1 MESVVFGIDTR
12 VVTESMWLAKLGD
25 IALSFD
31 ESPKEMVCVLAE
43 RQGDIQWFTFRSTVW
58 EAGAALNVGFFEDML
73 AGLELVT
80 CKRHEAIANDLII
93 EIHRGGELALEVR
106 TDGNVVGFDGNVP
119 TAIART
125 GDAESFA
132 LHVLGWPGPIP
143 WGGFGTTSRRVALRS
158 AGRAIARPKLAKGG
172 KRLPPVKVI
181 RTRYERIEDWCGRS
195 RERFDVTRA
204 KPRAAAGKPVRLDV
218 RVVYANDWI
227 DLSGVE
233 VVTGVIDLV
242 SSYEGKYGV
251 RAIDLGAVRELKYPG
266 RLSIEGDCEA
276 VVGKQLVRADAITIG
291 TIFEGALDLPILHT
305 LRSGRFS
312 LPRYRHSSF
321 VLPALETAKELTFF
335 INGGSFEIRLPAL
348 TTAKLEIDV
357 NDISDDQVAASTFDA
372 PKLPRSMIQ
381 VRGRNASGLRK
392 VFGLR

>member
-12 VVTESMWLAKLGD
+12 VVTEPVWLAKLGD

-31 ESPKEMVCVLAE
+31 ESPKEMMCVLAA
-43 RQGDIQWFTFRSTVW
+43 RQGDIQWFTFRSTAW
-58 EAGAALNVGFFEDML
+58 EAGAALNVGFFEDMFS
-73 AGLELVT
+73 GLDLVT
-80 CKRHEAIANDLII
+80 CKRHEVLERDLII
-93 EIHRGGELALEVR
+93 EVHRGGELTLEVR

-119 TAIART
+119 SAIARA
-125 GDAESFA
+125 GNGESFA
-132 LHVLGWPGPIP
+132 LNALGWPGPIP
-143 WGGFGTTSRRVALRS
+143 WDGFGTTSRRVALRS
-158 AGRAIARPKLAKGG
+158 AGRAIAKPKLAKGG

-181 RTRYERIEDWCGRS
+181 RTRYERVEDWFGRA

-204 KPRAAAGKPVRLDV
+204 KPPAAAGKPVRLDV

-227 DLSGVE
+227 DLSAIE

-251 RAIDLGAVRELKYPG
+251 RAIDLGALRELKYPG
-266 RLSIEGDCEA
+266 RLGIDGNCEA
-276 VVGKQLVRADAITIG
+276 VVGKHLERADAITIG
-291 TIFEGALDLPILHT
+291 TIFEGAVDLPILHT

-312 LPRYRHSSF
+312 LPRYHHSSF
-321 VLPALETAKELTFF
+321 VLPALETAKDLTFF

-357 NDISDDQVAASTFDA
+357 NDISDDQIAASTFDA
-372 PKLPRSMIQ
+372 PKLPRSMIK

-392 VFGLR
+392 VLGLR